1 MMAGGGACQRGNQ
14 SDDRS
19 SDLSNNISGNKYIAK
34 RYGEKING
42 FI

>member
-1 MMAGGGACQRGNQ
+1 MAGGGACQRGNQ
-14 SDDRS
+14 NDDRS